1 MITKYP
7 QEEKAV
13 KPIGFSPNIY
23 EHKSTGK
30 IYVRTLASG
39 CGRGFGRL
47 GHKSQIKVLNVEIS
61 YRQVTGAET

>member
-13 KPIGFSPNIY
+13 KPIGFSLNIY

-39 CGRGFGRL
+39 GGRDFGRL
-47 GHKSQIKVLNVEIS
+47 GQQSQIKVLNVEIL
-61 YRQVTGAET
+61 YRHVTGAEI